1 MTVEHEPRALVCAR
15 SREWVSLELDG
26 ELSMLERR
34 MLDVHLDRC
43 PGCRAFSDQ
52 VMGVTSVVRAAEPE
66 VPSRTLHVASRGR
79 PRHLRATG
87 RVMRSAASA
96 AAIACAVAIGI
107 VLPFG
112 GGNDVSPGLLV
123 VVPVDAE
130 VENDGE
136 ILRQERSEP
145 PVRAVDPVR
154 GFRQV
159 L

>member
-1 MTVEHEPRALVCAR
+1 MTVGHETRTSVCER
-15 SREWVSLELDG
+15 SREWVSLQLDG

-34 MLDVHLDRC
+34 MLDVHLERC

-52 VMGVTSVVRAAEPE
+52 VTGITGLVRIAEAEVPTRSIHVAVRRHPRNLGVTR
-66 VPSRTLHVASRGR
+66 
-79 PRHLRATG
+79 
-87 RVMRSAASA
+87 RVMRSATAA
-96 AAIACAVAIGI
+96 AAIACAVAIGV

-130 VENDGE
+130 VVNDGE

-145 PVRAVDPVR
+145 PSRAGDPVR

-159 L
+159 M

>member
-1 MTVEHEPRALVCAR
+1 MTVRQETRHSVCAR

-34 MLDVHLDRC
+34 MLDGHLERC

-52 VMGVTSVVRAAEPE
+52 VTGITGLVRSAEAE
-66 VPSRTLHVASRGR
+66 VPSRTIHVTARRR
-79 PRHLRATG
+79 PRPVSVTRT
-87 RVMRSAASA
+87 VMRSATAA

-107 VLPFG
+107 VLPLG
-112 GGNDVSPGLLV
+112 GDDDVSPGLLV

-130 VENDGE
+130 VVNDGE

-145 PVRAVDPVR
+145 PTRAGDPVR
-154 GFRQV
+154 GFREV